1 MTDAAEAMLDK
12 LPSVGLEDLRQ
23 INWADP
29 GEQLEHFAR
38 IALSVF
44 SEPSDSHMAFL
55 IATFGAVRTL
65 SLLLGVDS
73 ISALQE
79 EFSLTADDEE
89 FATKHQRAV
98 QRYQPRISLQS
109 VQNAIAITQANKA
122 RTLLPS
128 DLSFPF
134 GLHDLD
140 NHAPWLLWSKGNLSE
155 VSCESS
161 VSIVGTRTASEYGRN
176 CTRLFSEIAAQENFT
191 VISGGALGCDAEAHT
206 AAIEA
211 GGNTV
216 AFFAGG
222 IDLLYPWQNQD
233 LFQRIISHGL
243 LISESPPGVAPT
255 KWRFLRRNR
264 LIAAASRATLVVEA
278 GWRSGTQNTANAA
291 AELGRDVAIVP
302 GPIDYF
308 GSQGSFRIF
317 SSMPTSLVYDR
328 ESFLT
333 FLGRDELPTEA
344 RVADF
349 LGSLDLRCLDA
360 LTATPKSTLALAKE
374 SGMSEFETNMA
385 LASLELVGLAKRTS
399 GGWRR
404 DKPKV
409 AKPDH

>member
-1 MTDAAEAMLDK
+1 MTDTAEAMLDK
-12 LPSVGLEDLRQ
+12 LPSVGIEDLRQ

-98 QRYQPRISLQS
+98 QRYQPRISLRS

-317 SSMPTSLVYDR
+317 SSMPTTLVYDR